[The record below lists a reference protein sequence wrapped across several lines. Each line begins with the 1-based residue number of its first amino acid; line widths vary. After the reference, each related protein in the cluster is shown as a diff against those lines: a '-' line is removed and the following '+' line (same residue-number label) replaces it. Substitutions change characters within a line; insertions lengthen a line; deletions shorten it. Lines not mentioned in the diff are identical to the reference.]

1 MGGIARFPEHADE
14 ASPWELSGQV
24 GHQLNFRPLAVFD
37 ANHAEVSR
45 VCRRPKLP
53 KHIGEDGVK
62 IAKNTPM
69 SEGGVMAYYKVLIEV
84 WCDWDPRKSDLKE
97 IAGHVAL
104 REGAICTLQ
113 EVIRM
118 VDRPQEIENDAAM
131 SFFGGEEG
139 DADLSQG

>member
-1 MGGIARFPEHADE
+1 
-14 ASPWELSGQV
+14 
-24 GHQLNFRPLAVFD
+24 
-37 ANHAEVSR
+37 
-45 VCRRPKLP
+45 
-53 KHIGEDGVK
+53 
-62 IAKNTPM
+62 
-69 SEGGVMAYYKVLIEV
+69 MAYYKVLIEV

-139 DADLSQG
+139 DADESQGWPDIQKAPDRVASGAWLVFGLKVCA